1 MSRIAVI
8 GSGAW
13 GTAIALSLHRRGGHQ
28 ITLWAHS
35 PEAAQEIIAAHENT
49 LFLPG
54 FPLPGAIAITASVA
68 AVSEA
73 EIVVSVV
80 PSEFLRPT
88 LARLRP
94 WLRPGQIVVSATK
107 GVENHTCLRMT
118 QVIAA
123 SLAESA
129 PQSVQEVHS
138 CQGTTGYRGTLQG
151 RGVVPQM
158 QQSEREALVPEG
170 DYSGPHQTSPDTN
183 LEVFSE
189 ASAPQV
195 SSSGMAPAPR
205 SLGDLI
211 LSIGA
216 LSGPSFALE
225 VAQAQPTAVTVAFD
239 DPEVAAFIQHEFSS
253 QTLRLYTSTDVIG
266 VELGGAL
273 KNVIAIAAG
282 VAAGVGL
289 GHNSAAALITRGI
302 AEITRLAVACGGRRE
317 TLAGLSG
324 VGDLVL
330 TCTGS
335 LSRNRTV
342 GQALGQ
348 GRNLPEILESLGGKV
363 AEGVHTTRAALGL
376 ARLHNIEMP
385 ITEQMELIL
394 NEGKDP
400 REAIKDLMLRPGKHE
415 Q

>member
-1 MSRIAVI
+1 MSRIAVL

-13 GTAIALSLHRRGGHQ
+13 GTAIALALHRRGGHQ
-28 ITLWAHS
+28 ISLWCHS
-35 PEAAQEIIAAHENT
+35 PQEASQIQAAQENI

-54 FPLPGAIAITASVA
+54 FPLPAAIAVTADPA
-68 AVSEA
+68 AVAEA
-73 EIVVSVV
+73 EIVVSVI

-88 LARLRP
+88 LTRLSP
-94 WLRPGQIVVSATK
+94 HLRPGQIVVSATK
-107 GVENHTCLRMT
+107 GVENRTYLRMT
-118 QVIAA
+118 EVIAQT
-123 SLAESA
+123 LANA
-129 PQSVQEVHS
+129 THAIP
-138 CQGTTGYRGTLQG
+138 
-151 RGVVPQM
+151 
-158 QQSEREALVPEG
+158 
-170 DYSGPHQTSPDTN
+170 
-183 LEVFSE
+183 
-189 ASAPQV
+189 
-195 SSSGMAPAPR
+195 
-205 SLGDLI
+205 
-211 LSIGA
+211 IGA
-216 LSGPSFALE
+216 FSGPSFALE
-225 VAQAQPTAVTVAFD
+225 VAQAQPTAVTVAFA
-239 DPEVAAFIQHEFSS
+239 DPVVATRIQSEFSS
-253 QTLRLYTSTDVIG
+253 ETLRLYTSTDVIG

-282 VAAGVGL
+282 VAAGMGL
-289 GHNSAAALITRGI
+289 GHNSAAALMTRGI

-348 GRNLPEILESLGGKV
+348 GHKLPEILEGLGGKV
-363 AEGVHTTRAALGL
+363 AEGVFTCRAALGL
-376 ARLHNIEMP
+376 ARQRNIEMP

-400 REAIKDLMLRPGKHE
+400 REAIRDLMLRPGKNE